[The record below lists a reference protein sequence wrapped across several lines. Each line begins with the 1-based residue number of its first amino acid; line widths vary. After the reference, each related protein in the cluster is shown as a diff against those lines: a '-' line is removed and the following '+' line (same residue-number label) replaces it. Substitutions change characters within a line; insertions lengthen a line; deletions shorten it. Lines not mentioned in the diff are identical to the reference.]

1 MDEVR
6 KAALIVG
13 RQQAILRF
21 YSALDRSDYDSL
33 AAAMAPEGV
42 WHRQGRALRGPDEV
56 LAAVRQRPPGRVTA
70 HLVQNLVV
78 DLMNEDE
85 ATARYLS
92 LVYRH
97 DGPAG
102 ADEPAPLSAPLSIS
116 AGNDRLRRANGE
128 WLVVE
133 RRSRRLFGG

>member
-1 MDEVR
+1 
-6 KAALIVG
+6 
-13 RQQAILRF
+13 
-21 YSALDRSDYDSL
+21 
-33 AAAMAPEGV
+33 MAPEGV

>member
-13 RQQAILRF
+13 CQQAILRF

-56 LAAVRQRPPGRVTA
+56 LAAVRASVRP
-70 HLVQNLVV
+70 
-78 DLMNEDE
+78 
-85 ATARYLS
+85 
-92 LVYRH
+92 
-97 DGPAG
+97 G
-102 ADEPAPLSAPLSIS
+102 A
-116 AGNDRLRRANGE
+116 
-128 WLVVE
+128 
-133 RRSRRLFGG
+133 SRRTSCRTWSLT